1 MQEFRKRLWI
11 RRILAMALAVV
22 MTVTSV
28 PATALA
34 APGEEQSAMEQ
45 NADEDSTKVSDS
57 EDDSTKE
64 QTGEPSGDEMQ
75 VTEDADGMN
84 ASEETNTGSEDAD
97 SMDTSEETNADLE
110 GDKQSA
116 DLENADQEAAAPE
129 NEAENE
135 VMGDTDAAAEGDQQP
150 EAVYVFVAGVEIW
163 LPISRPNIDGVS
175 RCLQQNQQ
183 MRTAGRPWRLIRIF
197 CGPFLLR
204 VKMAVKCPCRCS
216 ALSVS

>member
-84 ASEETNTGSEDAD
+84 ASEETNTGS
-97 SMDTSEETNADLE
+97 
-110 GDKQSA
+110 
-116 DLENADQEAAAPE
+116 
-129 NEAENE
+129 
-135 VMGDTDAAAEGDQQP
+135 
-150 EAVYVFVAGVEIW
+150 
-163 LPISRPNIDGVS
+163 
-175 RCLQQNQQ
+175 
-183 MRTAGRPWRLIRIF
+183 
-197 CGPFLLR
+197 
-204 VKMAVKCPCRCS
+204 
-216 ALSVS
+216 